1 MKLTNSVMWESIQ
14 VLSNTKETGKL
25 GYACARNL
33 RKLMGECR
41 EYMEIRDKLLAK
53 YGTPDGTGRYTFE
66 PEKAKEFSKEIIEYA
81 AISHEVDVMQ
91 VDEETFCS
99 GSLTTKEMF
108 TLEWMVKEDKTSE
121 GGLDVSERDA

>member
-14 VLSNTKETGKL
+14 VLSKTNETGKL

-41 EYMEIRDKLLAK
+41 EYMEVRDKLLQQ
-53 YGTPDGTGRYTFE
+53 YGTPDGTGRYSFE
-66 PEKAKEFSKEIIEYA
+66 PEKAKEFSKALTEFA
-81 AISHEVDVMQ
+81 SISHDVDVMQ

-99 GSLTTKEMF
+99 GGLTTKDMF
-108 TLEWMVKEDKTSE
+108 TLEWMVKEKE
-121 GGLDVSERDA
+121 KNDVSECDA